1 MTPPKTPPQR
11 WAVALISSRESPAT
25 LQASVQAVLNAA
37 QAPTHVD
44 VLVNGNPDLAAAM
57 AQQLP
62 QLKPP
67 SGVAVQLRLWHIAL
81 GDKANAI
88 NTYLHSVWPGAD
100 TTFFVDGYVRPHTNA
115 MAQLHDA
122 LAASPQH
129 LAASAVPSMGRSAP
143 TLAQRMAHTGGL
155 HGNLHAITAT
165 AMQSMREQNF
175 RLPTGLYRTD
185 STVGAA
191 LAFGLAPER
200 QGWAMA
206 AHILTVPSASWDLDV
221 APIWQPGMLRTRWN
235 RRLRQAQ
242 GDVENWA
249 VRFWFSIS
257 KRRLGTLP
265 ATVQQLVQTWCQ
277 QDPTGA
283 AERVRW
289 HPLRRHALNR
299 LLAQPASQPA
309 AQTQAPACLLTQAWP
324 AAASDPSVAA

>member
-1 MTPPKTPPQR
+1 MTNAPR
-11 WAVALISSRESPAT
+11 WAVALISSRETPAT

-37 QAPTHVD
+37 QAPTCVD
-44 VLVNGNPDLAAAM
+44 VLVNGNPELATAM
-57 AQQLP
+57 AQRLAQVA
-62 QLKPP
+62 PP
-67 SGVAVQLRLWHIAL
+67 AGVSVELRLWHIAL

-88 NTYLHSVWPGAD
+88 NTYLHTVWPGAD
-100 TTFFVDGYVRPHTNA
+100 TTFFVDGYVRPHANA
-115 MAQLHDA
+115 LARLHSA

-129 LAASAVPSMGRSAP
+129 LAASAVPSMGRSAAA
-143 TLAQRMAHTGGL
+143 LAQRMALAGGL
-155 HGNLHAITAT
+155 HGNLHAITAP
-165 AMQSMREQNF
+165 AMQSMREQGF

-221 APIWQPGMLRTRWN
+221 APLWLPGMLRTRWN

-242 GDVENWA
+242 GDIENWA
-249 VRFWFSIS
+249 VRFWFITS
-257 KRRLGTLP
+257 KRALGTLP
-265 ATVQQLVQTWCQ
+265 ATVQQLAHTWCQ

-289 HPLRRHALNR
+289 HPLRRWALR
-299 LLAQPASQPA
+299 RVLAASPEQPA
-309 AQTQAPACLLTQAWP
+309 AQALSPECLMAKAWPP
-324 AAASDPSVAA
+324 AAAELKAAR